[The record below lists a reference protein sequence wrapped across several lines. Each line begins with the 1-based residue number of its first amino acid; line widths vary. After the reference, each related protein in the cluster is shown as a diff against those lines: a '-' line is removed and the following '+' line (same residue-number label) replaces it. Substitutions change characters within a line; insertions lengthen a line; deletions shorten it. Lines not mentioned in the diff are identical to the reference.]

1 MHKKEWIVYLIQ
13 CSDESLYCGVLEALN
28 LSLGIYIIDHLVQKG
43 VNRELHED
51 CCAVSGNDNL
61 SEEEG
66 AFVIID
72 KLWKRLQETH
82 RLRTV
87 K

>member
-13 CSDESLYCGVLEALN
+13 CFDESLYCGVLEALN

-43 VNRELHED
+43 VNKELYED
-51 CCAVSGNDNL
+51 CCAVSANDNL
-61 SEEEG
+61 REKEG

>member
-1 MHKKEWIVYLIQ
+1 MRSDVKCTGRRVANLKE
-13 CSDESLYCGVLEALN
+13 DEMEILN
-28 LSLGIYIIDHLVQKG
+28 SSLGIYIIERLVMDTVDK
-43 VNRELHED
+43 ELYKS
-51 CCAVSGNDNL
+51 CCAVYGNNNL

-82 RLRTV
+82 KLRMV
-87 K
+87 E